1 MTEATTPSLFTPL
14 HRWLGQGPQP
24 LTIELLDAAV
34 EVALEETADLDFK
47 LDPPSAGALAQS
59 DLAKDL
65 AAMANSGGGML
76 VFGIRDGAS
85 RAVEAPG
92 VAADFTADTY
102 VRDLRRV
109 ALNRVSPPILNLA
122 VHAFT
127 DDSRHGL
134 AVVVPPTNEPPHLI
148 FVGDSFRAPYRNGPD
163 TAWMTERMLES
174 SYRARFNARRERED
188 ELREILA
195 QVLMRDHASDLW
207 IGAVARPTGEVPFAQ
222 RLEREQVQGILDGA
236 LKLADLWVRHK
247 VHPLEWLD
255 RSNPRPGLRRWVAR
269 FGRYSEATRW
279 REAQAQVL
287 DSGTITLTAAM
298 GKGRAGADTTF
309 GPSEVG
315 SDRVETFI
323 ADFMAMLQ
331 LTAVELGLFGYEILV
346 DFCGPSGSPIMLRIP
361 DRSLNGY
368 YLDPE
373 NSSPIHHFVPVET
386 VVDATARPEVFLDQV
401 REIALDVV
409 NQGGVS
415 YLHSIEAAPAQ

>member
-1 MTEATTPSLFTPL
+1 MTGSDTHAVFTSL
-14 HRWLGQGPQP
+14 HRWLGLTPQP
-24 LTIELLDAAV
+24 LTIEFLDAAV
-34 EVALEETADLDFK
+34 EAALEEKADLDFK

-92 VAADFTADTY
+92 VAADFATDTY

-109 ALNRVSPPILNLA
+109 ALNRISPPILNLA
-122 VHAFT
+122 VHT
-127 DDSRHGL
+127 MSDDSRHGL
-134 AVVVPPTNEPPHLI
+134 AVVVPSTDEAPHLI

-163 TAWMTERMLES
+163 TAWMTERMLEA

-188 ELREILA
+188 ELRGILEQA
-195 QVLMRDHASDLW
+195 FVPDHAEELW
-207 IGAVARPTGEVPFAQ
+207 IGAVARPVGEVPFAQ

-236 LKLADLWVRHK
+236 LKLAGFWVRLK

-269 FGRYSEATRW
+269 FGRYGEATRW
-279 REAQAQVL
+279 REAQAQIL
-287 DSGTITLTAAM
+287 DGGTITLISAM
-298 GKGRAGADTTF
+298 GQGRAGADIMF

-323 ADFMAMLQ
+323 ADFMAMLR
-331 LTAVELGLFGYEILV
+331 LTAIELGLSGYEILI
-346 DFCGPSGSPIMLRIP
+346 DFRGPSEGPVTLRIP
-361 DRSLNGY
+361 DRHLRGY

-373 NSSPIHHFVPVET
+373 YSSPIHHFVPVEAL
-386 VVDATARPEVFLDQV
+386 VDAAMSPKLFLDQL

-409 NQGGVS
+409 NQGGVQ
-415 YLHSIEAAPAQ
+415 YLHSIEAAPEQ